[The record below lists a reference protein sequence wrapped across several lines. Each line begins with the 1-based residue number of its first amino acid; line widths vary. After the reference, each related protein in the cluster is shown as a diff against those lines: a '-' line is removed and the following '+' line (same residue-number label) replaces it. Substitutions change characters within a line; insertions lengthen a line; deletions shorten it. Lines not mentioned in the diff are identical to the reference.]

1 MPKGPPVTIRWD
13 DDFSGATMTMKAS
26 PGLTA
31 FFDTAQLYN
40 LLTDEE
46 KELVE
51 NGRWEPAPHPF
62 AWTGTRKLR
71 SCGFGTTAG
80 GEVVP
85 LDQLPEWTPE
95 KVYQFPMVWVNP
107 VTGEKGLHIHND
119 VVRKLYFRPVDDG
132 PDTVIE
138 DLEEIRTWLNSIV
151 DRVCNP
157 EYIAIPPYDEGDL
170 LLFNNWGVVHSA
182 IDYPVEYGSRL
193 SKSPLELSDKE
204 ALKLILIC
212 LSSIVHQSHIA
223 SSVAPRGTMTAASV
237 A

>member
-1 MPKGPPVTIRWD
+1 
-13 DDFSGATMTMKAS
+13 MKAS